1 MLLSR
6 SVSLPPSLTHSLL
19 PPYAD
24 VTLSALND
32 SDVTS
37 DLVDMEGPGQVPGPK
52 KLNTFDQGL

>member
-1 MLLSR
+1 MSP
-6 SVSLPPSLTHSLL
+6 SLPPSLTHSLL
-19 PPYAD
+19 PYAD